1 MPYPPDLASFL
12 RCVNGDA
19 VTKTISKMA
28 KPPLLPLTDCRTSRA
43 ARLLG
48 CEFGD
53 LISWAAN
60 GAFKLYLNL
69 DPHEH
74 RGFVDDPHLES
85 IEGLVFDVHRGP
97 RSRVILNE
105 RASYYVRQ
113 RTGYGGTQCIADLQ
127 GFWTISIPWLKQVH
141 LKKDEEI
148 MGGTVGIETVAN
160 DRAIAGMLNIA
171 LGEDKKGNP
180 DPDALGDNIW
190 ILHEDLLVAH
200 QIIHGT
206 PSSEAVQPTA
216 NPTKSIAHGNT
227 VKNEEKRDAIVNA
240 AITAKEKWP
249 EECQTTTMWASAISD
264 HQAELFKGK
273 YEGKCP
279 RALSGVLST
288 LREEL
293 KKQTLSL
300 SCG

>member
-1 MPYPPDLASFL
+1 
-12 RCVNGDA
+12 
-19 VTKTISKMA
+19 MA
-28 KPPLLPLTDCRTSRA
+28 GPPLLPLTDCRISRA

-48 CEFGD
+48 CEYGD

-60 GAFKLYLNL
+60 GAIKLYLNL

-85 IEGLVFDVHRGP
+85 IEGLVFDLHLGP

-105 RASYYVRQ
+105 RASYYARK
-113 RTGYGGTQCIADLQ
+113 RSGYGGTQCIADLQ
-127 GFWTISIPWLKQVH
+127 GFWIISPLWLKQVH

-148 MGGTVGIETVAN
+148 MGGTIGIETVAN

-206 PSSEAVQPTA
+206 PSSEAVQPIA
-216 NPTKSIAHGNT
+216 DPTKSRAHGNSLIN
-227 VKNEEKRDAIVNA
+227 KEKREAIVSA

-249 EECQTTTMWASAISD
+249 EECQKISDWASAIID

-273 YEGKCP
+273 YGGRCP
-279 RALSGVLST
+279 RTNNGVT
-288 LREEL
+288 AVLRKEVKNQKL
-293 KKQTLSL
+293 IL
-300 SCG
+300 

>member
-1 MPYPPDLASFL
+1 
-12 RCVNGDA
+12 
-19 VTKTISKMA
+19 MA
-28 KPPLLPLTDCRTSRA
+28 GPPLLPLTDCRISRA

-48 CEFGD
+48 CEYGD

-60 GAFKLYLNL
+60 GAIKLYLNL

-85 IEGLVFDVHRGP
+85 IEGLVFDLHLGP

-148 MGGTVGIETVAN
+148 MGGTIGIETVAN

-190 ILHEDLLVAH
+190 ILHEDLLAAH

-206 PSSEAVQPTA
+206 PSSEAVQPIA
-216 NPTKSIAHGNT
+216 DPTKSRAHGNSLIN
-227 VKNEEKRDAIVNA
+227 KEKREAIVSA

-249 EECQTTTMWASAISD
+249 EECQKISDWASAIID

-273 YEGKCP
+273 YGGRCP
-279 RALSGVLST
+279 RTNNGVT
-288 LREEL
+288 AVLRKEVKNQKL
-293 KKQTLSL
+293 IL
-300 SCG
+300 

>member
-1 MPYPPDLASFL
+1 
-12 RCVNGDA
+12 
-19 VTKTISKMA
+19 MA
-28 KPPLLPLTDCRTSRA
+28 GPPLLPLTDCRISRA

-48 CEFGD
+48 CEYGD

-60 GAFKLYLNL
+60 GAIKLYLNL

-190 ILHEDLLVAH
+190 ILHEDLLAAH

-206 PSSEAVQPTA
+206 PSSEAVQPIA
-216 NPTKSIAHGNT
+216 DPTKSRAHGNSLIN
-227 VKNEEKRDAIVNA
+227 KEKREAIVSA

-249 EECQTTTMWASAISD
+249 EECQKISDWASAIID

-273 YEGKCP
+273 YGGRCP
-279 RALSGVLST
+279 RTNNGVT
-288 LREEL
+288 AVLRKEVKNQKL
-293 KKQTLSL
+293 IL
-300 SCG
+300 

>member
-1 MPYPPDLASFL
+1 M
-12 RCVNGDA
+12 NGDA
-19 VTKTISKMA
+19 VTKTTSKMA
-28 KPPLLPLTDCRTSRA
+28 GPPLLPLTDCRISRA

-48 CEFGD
+48 CEYGD

-60 GAFKLYLNL
+60 GAIKLYLNL

-85 IEGLVFDVHRGP
+85 IEGLVFDLHLGP

-105 RASYYVRQ
+105 RASYYARK
-113 RTGYGGTQCIADLQ
+113 RSGYGGTQCIADLQ
-127 GFWTISIPWLKQVH
+127 GFWIISPLWLKQVH

-148 MGGTVGIETVAN
+148 MGGTIGIETVAN

-190 ILHEDLLVAH
+190 ILHEDLLAAH

-206 PSSEAVQPTA
+206 PSSEAVQPIA
-216 NPTKSIAHGNT
+216 DPTKSRAHGNSLIN
-227 VKNEEKRDAIVNA
+227 KEKREAIVSA

-249 EECQTTTMWASAISD
+249 EECQKISDWASAIID

-273 YEGKCP
+273 YGGRCP
-279 RALSGVLST
+279 RTNNGVT
-288 LREEL
+288 AVLRKEVKNQKL
-293 KKQTLSL
+293 IL
-300 SCG
+300 